1 MTRTDVQNTMQV
13 TTSTVKVD
21 GARRTT
27 VFWLNTLYQI
37 MHLISWRGH
46 ARKYGVGVTSHV
58 RQKGRALE
66 VTDTRPLRLIFWH
79 TRQVNVDW

>member
-66 VTDTRPLRLIFWH
+66 MTDTSPCKAYFLA
-79 TRQVNVDW
+79 QSSSQC